1 MKIAICISGHLR
13 HYQKL
18 KENFEWFKKNLQ
30 TISDVDVFVATW
42 DKQNTLVSWS
52 HAHGISNAETAKNTV
67 NLDEVKNFYKTDFVQ
82 LFDYDFYSSDNSP
95 INYKNWTDK
104 SYNWDIR
111 GIGGNVVNSS
121 KMFFLIYEANK
132 LKKQQEFINSRKYDL
147 VIRTRPDYEY
157 NNLSAFEE
165 LVIKPNTIF
174 FAKPYPDS
182 KIDDQFGMGDSDSMD
197 KYSSCILKQPALF
210 HNNLWGN
217 PEDILLNSLQ
227 GLHKINFELIPR
239 VGFLGSDVS
248 SFKR

>member
-1 MKIAICISGHLR
+1 MNLAICISGHLR

-18 KENFEWFKKNLQ
+18 KENFELFKKTLQ
-30 TISDVDVFVATW
+30 KNFNVDIFVATW
-42 DKQNTLVSWS
+42 NKQNTLVSWS
-52 HAHGISNAETAKNTV
+52 HAHGISNAQTANNIV
-67 NLDEVKNFYKTDFVQ
+67 NLDEVKNFYKTEFVE
-82 LFDYDFYSSDNSP
+82 LFDYDFYSSNYSP
-95 INYKNWTDK
+95 INYKNWTDRD
-104 SYNWDIR
+104 YAWDSR
-111 GIGGNVVNSS
+111 GIGGDVVNSS
-121 KMFFLIYEANK
+121 KMFFLINKANE
-132 LKKQQEFINSRKYDL
+132 LKKKNEFINGKKYDL
-147 VIRTRPDYEY
+147 VIRTRPDYQY
-157 NNLSAFEE
+157 DNLLVFEN
-165 LVIKPNTIF
+165 LKIKPNTIF

-227 GLHKINFELIPR
+227 SFHKINFELIPR

>member
-52 HAHGISNAETAKNTV
+52 HAHGISNVETAKNTV

-95 INYKNWTDK
+95 INYKNFTDK
-104 SYNWDIR
+104 PYIWDAR
-111 GIGGNVVNSS
+111 GIGGNVINSS

-132 LKKQQEFINSRKYDL
+132 LKKQQEFTNSKKYDL

-197 KYSSCILKQPALF
+197 KYSSCILKQSALF
-210 HNNLWGN
+210 HSNLWGD
-217 PEDILLNSLQ
+217 PENILLNSLQ
-227 GLHKINFELIPR
+227 GFHKINFELIPR

-248 SFKR
+248 NFRR

>member
-18 KENFEWFKKNLQ
+18 KDNFKWFKEKLKLNH
-30 TISDVDVFVATW
+30 DVDIFVSTW
-42 DKQNTLVSWS
+42 NKQNTLVSWS
-52 HAHGISNAETAKNTV
+52 HAHGISNAGTANNIV
-67 NLDEVKNFYKTDFVQ
+67 NLDEVKNFYETDFVE
-82 LFDYDFYSSDNSP
+82 LFDYDFYSSDYSP
-95 INYKNWTDK
+95 INYTNWTDK
-104 SYNWDIR
+104 PYIWDAR
-111 GIGGNVVNSS
+111 GIGGNVINSS

-132 LKKQQEFINSRKYDL
+132 FKKRQEFINNQKYDL

-157 NNLSAFEE
+157 NNLSAFKE

-174 FAKPYPDS
+174 SAKPYPDS

-197 KYSSCILKQPALF
+197 KYSSCILKQPAIL
-210 HNNLWGN
+210 HSNVWGD
-217 PEDILLNSLQ
+217 PENILLHSLMCFHQ
-227 GLHKINFELIPR
+227 LSIEWIPR